1 VTVKK
6 EGCSTNTAGPDG
18 RRKYASDNHR
28 LALRLPA
35 LPMPDPTD
43 AASDTGTDIDT
54 DSDTDSDTEVIVAE
68 HVKPYIYETPTSRA
82 LHFSICE
89 IQSRMDLRKPD
100 ALELEYTRTMMAF
113 MLFKPLPAHIGMIG
127 LGGGSLVKF
136 CSRHLPD
143 TRLTVVEIN
152 PHVIA
157 LRNDFQIPPDDARLQ
172 VICADGA
179 QFVRDPPER
188 IDALLV
194 DGFDTFGLPDELSSQ
209 RFYDDCFEAL
219 LPDGIMVANLHFG
232 HPEYALQL
240 ERIGRAFGQSVLP
253 VADSHG
259 SNSVVFAVKG
269 DALERQP
276 ASPVRRPAGLLPG
289 GWTPLKPSFS
299 RVASALQKQRMQDA

>member
-1 VTVKK
+1 
-6 EGCSTNTAGPDG
+6 
-18 RRKYASDNHR
+18 
-28 LALRLPA
+28 
-35 LPMPDPTD
+35 MPDHTAADTD
-43 AASDTGTDIDT
+43 ADT
-54 DSDTDSDTEVIVAE
+54 DTDTDTDVTPE
-68 HVKPYIYETPTSRA
+68 HVKPYVYETPTSRA

-89 IQSRMDLRKPD
+89 MQSRMDLRKPD
-100 ALELEYTRTMMAF
+100 ALDLEYTRTMMAF

-136 CSRHLPD
+136 CSRHMPD

-157 LRNDFQIPPDDARLQ
+157 LRNDFQIPQDDARLQ

-188 IDALLV
+188 VDVLLV
-194 DGFDTFGLPDELSSQ
+194 DGFDTFGLPEELSSQ

-219 LPDGIMVANLHFG
+219 LPGGVMVANLHVG
-232 HPEYALQL
+232 HPQYASQL
-240 ERIGRAFGQSVLP
+240 ERIGRAFGQAVLP

-269 DALERQP
+269 DAMERRITT
-276 ASPVRRPAGLLPG
+276 PVRRPPGLLPD
-289 GWTPLKPSFS
+289 GWTQLKPAFS
-299 RVASALQKQRMQDA
+299 RVATALREQRTQDV